1 MLSATAKPYIDASVP
16 VLREHG
22 LAITTAFYKNML
34 TAHPELNNLF
44 NLGNQANGSQQQSLA
59 SAVFA
64 YAANIENAAALTPVI
79 ERIVHKHVSI
89 GIKPSHYPI
98 VGRFLLGAIKQVLGD
113 AATPELIA
121 AWDEAYW
128 LLAGELISAEA
139 RLYQATGFEA
149 DSWMQLTVVKK
160 EQQGTDI
167 VSFTLQAPENQTL
180 PNFKPGQYISI
191 ANFFDDILL
200 RQLRQYSLSDA
211 PNKNSYR
218 ISVKREIADKL
229 KPEGKFSNWLHEH
242 VQVGDK
248 LDVSH
253 PYGNF
258 TPDISA
264 NHPIGLISAG
274 VGITPMISMLNS
286 LAQENPNRPV
296 LFVHAARSRL
306 HLSHQQDVDLAKAS
320 MPHLHNALYLN
331 DKSEI
336 EAGVTNG
343 KMNLVETFSS
353 KSKDNEFEY
362 KNSEAEYYICGPQGF
377 MDDQWKGLLEL
388 GINPAKIHREVFGPE
403 SLSHL
408 I

>member
-1 MLSATAKPYIDASVP
+1 MLSANAKPYIDASVP

-22 LAITTAFYKNML
+22 LAITTVFYKNML

-64 YAANIENAAALTPVI
+64 YAVNIENAAALTPVN

-98 VGRFLLGAIKQVLGD
+98 VGRYLLGAIKQVLGD

-139 RLYQATGFEA
+139 RLYQASGFEA
-149 DSWMQLTVVKK
+149 DSWMKLMVVKI
-160 EQQGTDI
+160 EQQGSDI
-167 VSFTLQAPENQTL
+167 TSFTLQASDNQTL

-191 ANFFDDILL
+191 ANYFDDIQL
-200 RQLRQYSLSDA
+200 RQLRQYSLSDT
-211 PNKNSYR
+211 PSKNSFR
-218 ISVKREIADKL
+218 ISVKRENGDEF
-229 KPEGKFSNWLHEH
+229 KPEGKVSNWLHEH
-242 VQVGDK
+242 VQVGDT

-258 TPDISA
+258 TPDILA
-264 NHPIGLISAG
+264 NYPIGLISAG

-286 LAQENPNRPV
+286 LVEKNPNRHV
-296 LFVHAARSRL
+296 LFVHAARSNL
-306 HLSHQQDVDLAKAS
+306 HLSHQVDVKLAKTS
-320 MPHLHNALYLN
+320 MPNLHNALYLN
-331 DKSEI
+331 EHSEKEDRVNI
-336 EAGVTNG
+336 GN
-343 KMNLVETFSS
+343 MNLVETFSTNS
-353 KSKDNEFEY
+353 EDNNFEY
-362 KNSEAEYYICGPQGF
+362 SNNEAEYYICGPKGF
-377 MDDQWKGLLEL
+377 MDEQWKGLLEL
-388 GINPAKIHREVFGPE
+388 GINPSKIHREVFGPE